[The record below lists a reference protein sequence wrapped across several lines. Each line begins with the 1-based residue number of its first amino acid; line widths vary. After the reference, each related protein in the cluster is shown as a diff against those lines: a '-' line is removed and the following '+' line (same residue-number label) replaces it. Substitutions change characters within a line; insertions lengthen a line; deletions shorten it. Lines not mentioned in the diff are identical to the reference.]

1 MSCSIIGFARFAGIE
16 KPMPTL
22 PPVGEKMAVLIPR
35 TFPSKLNSGPPELPR
50 LIEAS
55 VWIKLSYGPKFIS
68 LLKADIIPVV
78 TVPPK
83 PKGFPI
89 AITE

>member
-1 MSCSIIGFARFAGIE
+1 
-16 KPMPTL
+16 MPTL

-55 VWIKLSYGPKFIS
+55 DHPS
-68 LLKADIIPVV
+68 LVAEAPLAEHSFAVS
-78 TVPPK
+78 
-83 PKGFPI
+83 
-89 AITE
+89 ALLWE